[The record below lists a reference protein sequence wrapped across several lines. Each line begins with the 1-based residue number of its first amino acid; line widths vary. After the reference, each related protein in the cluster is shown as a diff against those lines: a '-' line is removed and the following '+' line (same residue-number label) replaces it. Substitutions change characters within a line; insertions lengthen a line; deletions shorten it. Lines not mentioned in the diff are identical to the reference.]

1 MYSVDSATISL
12 LDIIKKKPV
21 QLVENIF
28 IPLEKKIKIWKML
41 ISYQIINGTEKFWLV
56 NQRYCQ
62 ILRSTFEFEHYDGV
76 HAG

>member
-1 MYSVDSATISL
+1 MYSLDSATISL

-41 ISYQIINGTEKFWLV
+41 VIVISNNQWDRKILV
-56 NQRYCQ
+56 GQSTLLPDPEEH
-62 ILRSTFEFEHYDGV
+62 LRVRTL
-76 HAG
+76 